1 MASCSSCSCESTK
14 SSYIYIYICD
24 CSQAAGPTFKS
35 DRRHWSN
42 LLAPNVMALERTRE
56 CFQRIEEDPLL
67 GYDLMKM
74 TSSTVPGQI
83 LKHCYQAVDR
93 ILAAQAPC
101 IFKIGYSHCAHFR
114 FYNQKFGYKHDKK
127 CGWERMIVIYAACET
142 ISPGY
147 IEAAIIQRHKGILNA
162 QELYNSVF
170 ELQGKW
176 IYIQLLIYI
185 AYVASHM
192 R

>member
-1 MASCSSCSCESTK
+1 
-14 SSYIYIYICD
+14 
-24 CSQAAGPTFKS
+24 
-35 DRRHWSN
+35 
-42 LLAPNVMALERTRE
+42 
-56 CFQRIEEDPLL
+56 
-67 GYDLMKM
+67 
-74 TSSTVPGQI
+74 
-83 LKHCYQAVDR
+83 
-93 ILAAQAPC
+93 
-101 IFKIGYSHCAHFR
+101 
-114 FYNQKFGYKHDKK
+114 
-127 CGWERMIVIYAACET
+127 MIVIYAACET